1 MDFRTV
7 DPIAGHRDE
16 ARAWVEKNVDPSWAG
31 MQRAT
36 GTHHSPAL
44 METLATAG
52 LLGAGWPVAYG
63 GTDVAP
69 GLARCV
75 FEEIAGCGVH
85 LDGWSTTQMVA
96 RTLLEVGTEEQKREF
111 VRGALEGRV
120 TIALGYS
127 EPDTGSDVAGASTRA
142 VRDGDTWTINGTKM
156 FTSTADASTHVFLIT
171 RTNLD
176 VPKHRGLTMFLVDVS
191 KAGFEC
197 RPIFTL
203 GGQRTNATFYN
214 DMTVPDAHRVGDVDG
229 GWAVMRVALVHERGL
244 SGGVAGPTLADR
256 FVAWCREAPRP
267 GSTLE
272 WADPRV
278 RESLARIAMETEV
291 ARLLRARVGWVTD
304 SGGTPALE
312 GSMAKLFA
320 TEAAQRHFSLLLD
333 LVGPEA
339 VLQNEADA
347 PLGAVIEYGFRNAVV
362 GTIRGGSS
370 EIMRETIAER
380 RLGLPR
386 ARP

>member
-7 DPIAGHRDE
+7 DPLAGHRDE
-16 ARAWVEKNVDPSWAG
+16 ARAWVEKHVDRSWAG

-75 FEEIAGCGVH
+75 FEEIAGYGVH

-127 EPDTGSDVAGASTRA
+127 EPDTGSDVAAASTRA
-142 VRDGDTWTINGTKM
+142 VRDGDTWTVNGTKM
-156 FTSTADASTHVFLIT
+156 FTSTADASTHVFLLT
-171 RTNLD
+171 RTNAD

-191 KAGFEC
+191 KPGFEC
-197 RPIFTL
+197 RPISTL

-214 DMTVPDAHRVGDVDG
+214 DMTVPDAHRVGEVDG

-256 FVAWCREAPRP
+256 FVAWCRDASRAR
-267 GSTLE
+267 STLD

-278 RESLARIAMETEV
+278 RESVARIATETEV

-304 SGGTPALE
+304 AGGTPALE

-320 TEAAQRHFSLLLD
+320 TEALQRHSSVLLD

-347 PLGAVIEYGFRNAVV
+347 PLGAAIEYGFRNAVV

-370 EIMRETIAER
+370 EIMREIIAER

>member
-7 DPIAGHRDE
+7 DPLAGHRDE
-16 ARAWVEKNVDPSWAG
+16 ARAWVEENVDPSWAG

-44 METLATAG
+44 MERLAAAG
-52 LLGAGWPVAYG
+52 ILGAGWPAAYG

-69 GLARCV
+69 ALARCV
-75 FEEIAGCGVH
+75 FEEIAGFGVH

-96 RTLLEVGTEEQKREF
+96 RTLLEVGTEEQKQEF
-111 VRGALEGRV
+111 VRGALEARI

-127 EPDTGSDVAGASTRA
+127 EPDTGSDVAAASTRA

-156 FTSTADASTHVFLIT
+156 FTSTADASTHVFLLA
-171 RTNLD
+171 RTNPD

-197 RPIFTL
+197 RAIFTL

-214 DMTVPDAHRVGDVDG
+214 DMTVPDAHRVGEVDG

-278 RESLARIAMETEV
+278 RESMARIAMETEV
-291 ARLLRARVGWVTD
+291 ARLLRARVGSVTD
-304 SGGTPALE
+304 AGGTPALE

-320 TEAAQRHFSLLLD
+320 TEAAQRHFSVLLD
-333 LVGPEA
+333 LVGPES

-347 PLGAVIEYGFRNAVV
+347 PLGAAIEYGFRNAVV
-362 GTIRGGSS
+362 GTMRGGSS
-370 EIMRETIAER
+370 EIMREIIAER